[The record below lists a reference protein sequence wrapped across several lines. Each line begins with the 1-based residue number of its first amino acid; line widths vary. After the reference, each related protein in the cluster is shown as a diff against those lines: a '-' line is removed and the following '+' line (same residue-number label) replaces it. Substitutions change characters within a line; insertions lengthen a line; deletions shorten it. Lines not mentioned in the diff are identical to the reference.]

1 MFMKKLVIF
10 GILLILLVSGC
21 VEERTP
27 ETTTTIQTT
36 TTEIV
41 STTTLADTTTTLEE
55 IENTTT
61 TTISKRCR
69 FLNFQIK
76 SHSYRNDELTLYFN
90 NIGSEVID
98 DFDVHLYFDNKTYN
112 VSYINQSITYHV
124 VRRYDL
130 IPGPGLDNVTVVESA
145 CGKSYFV
152 NV

>member
-1 MFMKKLVIF
+1 MKKMMIA

-21 VEERTP
+21 VEERIA
-27 ETTTTIQTT
+27 ETTTTTIPTT

-41 STTTLADTTTTLEE
+41 TTTTLHGPTTTTLEE

-76 SHSYRNDELTLYFN
+76 SHLYRHDELTLYFN
-90 NIGSEVID
+90 NIGSEVIN
-98 DFDVHLYFDNKTYN
+98 DFDVRLYFENRTYTA
-112 VSYINQSITYHV
+112 SYINQSIAYNV
-124 VRRYDL
+124 VKRYDL
-130 IPGPGLDNVTVVESA
+130 SPGPGLDNVTVVETD
-145 CGKSYFV
+145 CGKSYFI

>member
-1 MFMKKLVIF
+1 MKNLMVL

-21 VEERTP
+21 VEERIP
-27 ETTTTIQTT
+27 ETTTTISTT

-41 STTTLADTTTTLEE
+41 TTTTLPDTTTTLEE

-76 SHSYRNDELTLYFN
+76 SHSYRHDELTLYFN

-98 DFDVHLYFDNKTYN
+98 DFDVHLYFDNRTYT
-112 VSYINQSITYHV
+112 VSYINQSIAYHI
-124 VRRYDL
+124 VRRYNL
-130 IPGPGLDNVTVVESA
+130 SPGPGLDNVTVIETE
-145 CGKSYFV
+145 CGKSYYV

>member
-1 MFMKKLVIF
+1 MIF
-10 GILLILLVSGC
+10 SILLILLVSGC
-21 VEERTP
+21 VEERIP
-27 ETTTTIQTT
+27 ETTTTIPTT

-41 STTTLADTTTTLEE
+41 STTALPDTTTTLEE

-76 SHSYRNDELTLYFN
+76 SHAYRNGNLTLYFN

-98 DFDVHLYFDNKTYN
+98 NFDVHLYFDNMTYT
-112 VSYINQSITYHV
+112 VSYTNQSIAYHV

-130 IPGPGLDNVTVVESA
+130 SPGPGLDNVTVVETA
-145 CGKSYFV
+145 CGKSYYV